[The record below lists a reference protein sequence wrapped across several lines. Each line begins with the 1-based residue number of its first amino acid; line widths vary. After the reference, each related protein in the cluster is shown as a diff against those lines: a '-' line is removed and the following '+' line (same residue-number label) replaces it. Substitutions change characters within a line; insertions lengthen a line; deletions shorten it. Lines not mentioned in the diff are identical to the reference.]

1 MRRQH
6 QRWTTGMLGAGLAL
20 GGGLANAQLGSFGQ
34 TELQAVTGSAVQTVC
49 GGFINNQDANTA
61 EEQDLFDI
69 CGEMVHTARVLAGEE
84 ADVPGRTN
92 KSLDLTADELAA
104 ALQQIANEET
114 IAPSTLL
121 TETSFGQFG
130 NLFARLTSLRG
141 GATGLSISGLN
152 LNMNGRQLHANTLT
166 ATPRG
171 GAAGD
176 ESAANWGRLGAFIN
190 GDLGFGEVDATDR
203 EDGLE
208 FDGGGITAG
217 LDYRINDNAVI
228 GAALGYTSL
237 DADFDSSATVSGG
250 EVDADGYT
258 LAVFGSYFT
267 GDFYV
272 DGVIGYGS
280 NDYDLTRRIVVPTNS
295 ANPDNQGAN
304 RTATADTDSDQ
315 FALSISAGYM
325 LNSGALSYG
334 PYARLSYLDG
344 EIDAYEEQG
353 AAGLN
358 LAVDKQ
364 DVESLVT
371 AIGGQVAYASSQ
383 SFGVVQPYARLEWHH
398 EFRNDTQLI
407 RAQYVFDPRDNP
419 LVVRTDSPDRNYFLL
434 GLGASAIFQG
444 GVQGFASYETTLG
457 LDDVEDH
464 RFTLGARFEF

>member
-1 MRRQH
+1 MRKQ
-6 QRWTTGMLGAGLAL
+6 QRWMTGMLGAGLTL
-20 GGGLANAQLGSFGQ
+20 GAGLANAQLGSFGQ

-49 GGFINNQDANTA
+49 GGFVNNQDAVTPD
-61 EEQDLFDI
+61 EQDLFDI

-84 ADVPGRTN
+84 PGVPGRTN

-130 NLFARLTSLRG
+130 NLFSRLSSLRSG
-141 GATGLSISGLN
+141 VGGLSVSGLN
-152 LNMNGRQLHANTLT
+152 LNLDGRRVHADALL
-166 ATPRG
+166 APRRG

-176 ESAANWGRLGAFIN
+176 GSAADWGRWGAFIN

-203 EDGLE
+203 ENGLE
-208 FDGGGITAG
+208 FDGGGVTAG
-217 LDYRINDNAVI
+217 LDYRLNDNAVV
-228 GAALGYTSL
+228 GAALGYTTL
-237 DADFDSSATVSGG
+237 DADFDRAATVSGG
-250 EVDADGYT
+250 KVEADGYT
-258 LAVFGSYFT
+258 VAVYGSYFS
-267 GDFYV
+267 GGFYV
-272 DGVIGYGS
+272 DGIVGYGS
-280 NDYDLTRRIVVPTNS
+280 NDYDLSRRIVIPTNS
-295 ANPDNQGAN
+295 DDPANQGAN
-304 RTATADTDSDQ
+304 RTATADTESGQ
-315 FALSISAGYM
+315 FALSLGAGYM
-325 LNSGALSYG
+325 IDSGALSYG

-344 EIDAYEEQG
+344 EIDAYREQG

-358 LAVDKQ
+358 LAVDEQ

-371 AIGGQVAYASSQ
+371 VLGGQVAYASSQ

-398 EFRNDTQLI
+398 ELRNDSQLI

-434 GLGASAIFQG
+434 GLGASAVFQG

-457 LDDVEDH
+457 LDDVDDH